1 VDRETG
7 IYLGKGEIMEKMV
20 ISIIAAALLGLG
32 AWNLNQT
39 FNLSIEIESIKGKIE
54 TVEENMKQ
62 LRNMIAKDRKN
73 IKKKKKNK

>member
-1 VDRETG
+1 
-7 IYLGKGEIMEKMV
+7 MV

-54 TVEENMKQ
+54 TVEKNTQQ
-62 LRNMIAKDRKN
+62 LRNMIAKNKKKD
-73 IKKKKKNK
+73 KKKKDN

>member
-1 VDRETG
+1 
-7 IYLGKGEIMEKMV
+7 MEKMV

-54 TVEENMKQ
+54 TVETNMKQ

-73 IKKKKKNK
+73 TKKKKDKKDK

>member
-1 VDRETG
+1 
-7 IYLGKGEIMEKMV
+7 MEKMV

-54 TVEENMKQ
+54 TVEKNMKQ
-62 LRNMIAKDRKN
+62 LRNMIAKDRKSIN
-73 IKKKKKNK
+73 KKQDKKDKKKKNN

>member
-1 VDRETG
+1 
-7 IYLGKGEIMEKMV
+7 MEKMV

-54 TVEENMKQ
+54 TVEKNMNQ

-73 IKKKKKNK
+73 INKKQDKKKDKKKKKDN

>member
-1 VDRETG
+1 
-7 IYLGKGEIMEKMV
+7 MEKMV

-54 TVEENMKQ
+54 TVEKNMKQ
-62 LRNMIAKDRKN
+62 VRNMIVKNKKKD
-73 IKKKKKNK
+73 KKKKD

>member
-1 VDRETG
+1 
-7 IYLGKGEIMEKMV
+7 MEKMV

-54 TVEENMKQ
+54 TVEKNMKQ
-62 LRNMIAKDRKN
+62 LRNMIAKDRKKDE
-73 IKKKKKNK
+73 KKQKR

>member
-1 VDRETG
+1 
-7 IYLGKGEIMEKMV
+7 MEKMV

-54 TVEENMKQ
+54 TVETNMKQ
-62 LRNMIAKDRKN
+62 LRNMIAKDRK
-73 IKKKKKNK
+73 KDKKNKKDK

>member
-1 VDRETG
+1 
-7 IYLGKGEIMEKMV
+7 MERMI

-54 TVEENMKQ
+54 TVEKNTKQ
-62 LRNMIAKDRKN
+62 LRNMIAKS
-73 IKKKKKNK
+73 KKKNKKKGEEINE

>member
-1 VDRETG
+1 
-7 IYLGKGEIMEKMV
+7 MEKMV

-54 TVEENMKQ
+54 VVEKSMQQ
-62 LRNMIAKDRKN
+62 LRNMIAKDRQKIN
-73 IKKKKKNK
+73 KKQDKKKKKKKDN

>member
-1 VDRETG
+1 
-7 IYLGKGEIMEKMV
+7 MEKMV

-39 FNLSIEIESIKGKIE
+39 FNLSIEIENIKGKIE

-73 IKKKKKNK
+73 IKKKKDKKKNN

>member
-1 VDRETG
+1 
-7 IYLGKGEIMEKMV
+7 MERMV

-54 TVEENMKQ
+54 VVEKSMKQ
-62 LRNMIAKDRKN
+62 LRNMIAKDRQKN
-73 IKKKKKNK
+73 KKKKKDN

>member
-1 VDRETG
+1 
-7 IYLGKGEIMEKMV
+7 MEKMV

-54 TVEENMKQ
+54 TVEKNMHQ

-73 IKKKKKNK
+73 INEKQDKKKKKKKNN

>member
-1 VDRETG
+1 
-7 IYLGKGEIMEKMV
+7 MEKMV

-54 TVEENMKQ
+54 TVEKNMKQ

-73 IKKKKKNK
+73 INKKQDKKKDKKKKKDN